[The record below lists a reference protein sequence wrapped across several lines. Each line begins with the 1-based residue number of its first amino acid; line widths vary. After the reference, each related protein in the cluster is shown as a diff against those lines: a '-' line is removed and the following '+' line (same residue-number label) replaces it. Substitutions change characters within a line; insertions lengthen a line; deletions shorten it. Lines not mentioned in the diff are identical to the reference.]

1 MFSLFKFSSIFPGWG
16 SADPICPYVRTPM
29 HDRKWRRSAMR
40 NVGVHVG
47 GLGSQVTITYAV
59 KFISLNCRVATQLGM
74 VTISCCRSVHAEIP
88 VGYPK
93 DRHSNCVSLMQKIE
107 FVRRQFTQRFAC
119 CGLVVIWVAL
129 DDWQSRM
136 LTVARLHLYLIHAYK
151 IIFGLVDADVTSFAH
166 TYLQCL
172 LRRERVT

>member
-1 MFSLFKFSSIFPGWG
+1 
-16 SADPICPYVRTPM
+16 M

-47 GLGSQVTITYAV
+47 GLGSQVTNVRCKIH
-59 KFISLNCRVATQLGM
+59 FIELSSGYTAQDGHN
-74 VTISCCRSVHAEIP
+74 ISCCRSVHAEIP

-93 DRHSNCVSLMQKIE
+93 DRHSNCVSLMKKIE